1 MTRKIHN
8 CIYFEFFRDGV
19 GEGQLE
25 EVRESE
31 IKAIKNALGDMDIK
45 LTFIVVSKRINTRF
59 FQKDPASNRYIH
71 VVCINKIHKFHE
83 NTTQHGF

>member
-1 MTRKIHN
+1 MQLQFDEKNNHKLYYLI
-8 CIYFEFFRDGV
+8 FRDGV

-31 IKAIKNALGDMDIK
+31 IKAIKNALGDSDIK

-59 FQKDPASNRYIH
+59 FQKDPGSNR
-71 VVCINKIHKFHE
+71 
-83 NTTQHGF
+83 

>member
-71 VVCINKIHKFHE
+71 VFCINKI
-83 NTTQHGF
+83 Q

>member
-71 VVCINKIHKFHE
+71 VYCINKIQKLLK